1 MAELKEALAAK
12 LREAENLE
20 GEAAEQYIEGF
31 DEAITQVKFPYSD
44 LDVFPYDYFKEIQDG
59 QLVNK
64 TLSSRGWGSDK
75 DSPGYC

>member
-20 GEAAEQYIEGF
+20 GETAEQYIEGF

-44 LDVFPYDYFKEIQDG
+44 LDVFPCD
-59 QLVNK
+59 
-64 TLSSRGWGSDK
+64 
-75 DSPGYC
+75 